1 MFVYLGMLFN
11 AVLGHDTQKKSL
23 ADSLAIKRIPHA
35 QLFEGDDGHGLLTVA
50 LAYANAVVCGDNPE
64 GASMQKAIGMVHP
77 DIHFVFPTAIT
88 SDVKT
93 KPTSNDF
100 LEKWRSFV
108 SEQPFGSLYDWMR
121 YLGAENKQGVINVND
136 ALSVIQKVSF
146 KSFEGGWKCVII
158 WHAEKLTIA
167 ASNKLLKSIEEPPAK
182 TLFLLLCP
190 DAFQLIATIRS
201 RCQRTRFGGI
211 EQILIAQHL
220 EKKGVAKTLSAA
232 VAGQSK
238 GNVGKALGLVDQQ
251 NELAQYE
258 DWFVAWVRSAFRAK
272 GNKAVVLELS
282 EWSQSLASK
291 GIETQKQFLSFAIQM
306 FRAALMN
313 HYKLEAV
320 ASFYPKSAFKI
331 ERFAAFIHG
340 ANILPIIT
348 ALEDSMYHLSRNGSP
363 QMIFTELSFK
373 LTRLLHTKA

>member
-1 MFVYLGMLFN
+1 MLFN
-11 AVLGHDTQKKSL
+11 AVLGHETQKKSL
-23 ADSLAIKRIPHA
+23 TDSLAIQRIPHA
-35 QLFEGDDGHGLLTVA
+35 QLFEGDDGHGLLHMA
-50 LAYANAVVCGDNPE
+50 LAYANAVVCGDNIDGP
-64 GASMQKAIGMVHP
+64 SMQKATSMVHP
-77 DIHFVFPTAIT
+77 DIHFVFPTATT

-100 LEKWRSFV
+100 LGKWRSFV
-108 SEQPFGSLYDWMR
+108 SEHPFKSLYDWMR

-136 ALSVIQKVSF
+136 ALSVMQKVSL
-146 KSFEGGWKCVII
+146 KSFEGGWKCVIV

-167 ASNKLLKSIEEPPAK
+167 ASNKLLKSIEEPPSK

-211 EQILIAQHL
+211 DQNLIEKYL
-220 EKKGVAKTLSAA
+220 EKNGVNKALSVA

-238 GNVGKALGLVDQQ
+238 GNIGKALSLVDQQ
-251 NELAQYE
+251 NELAEYE
-258 DWFVAWVRSAFRAK
+258 DWFVDWVRTAFRAK

-282 EWSQSLASK
+282 EWSLSLASK
-291 GIETQKQFLSFAIQM
+291 GIETQKQFLSFAIQL
-306 FRAALMN
+306 FRAALML
-313 HYKLEAV
+313 HYKLDAV
-320 ASFYPKSAFKI
+320 ALFYPKSDFKL

-348 ALEDSMYHLSRNGSP
+348 ALEDSVYHLSRNGSP

>member
-23 ADSLAIKRIPHA
+23 ADSLAVKRIPHA

-50 LAYANAVVCGDNPE
+50 LAYANTVVCGDNPE
-64 GASMQKAIGMVHP
+64 GASMQKATGMVHP

-100 LEKWRSFV
+100 LGKWRSFV

-136 ALSVIQKVSF
+136 ALSVMQKVSL

-158 WHAEKLTIA
+158 WHAEKLTVA

-201 RCQRTRFGGI
+201 RCQQTSFGSIG
-211 EQILIAQHL
+211 QNLIAAYL
-220 EKKGVAKTLSAA
+220 EKRGVARELSTA
-232 VAGQSK
+232 VAGQSN
-238 GNVGKALGLVDQQ
+238 GSVGKALGLVDQQ

-258 DWFVAWVRSAFRAK
+258 DWFVAWVRTAFRAK

-313 HYKLEAV
+313 HYALEAV
-320 ASFYPKSAFKI
+320 ADFYPKSAFKL

-348 ALEDSMYHLSRNGSP
+348 ALENSVYHLSRNGSP

>member
-1 MFVYLGMLFN
+1 
-11 AVLGHDTQKKSL
+11 
-23 ADSLAIKRIPHA
+23 
-35 QLFEGDDGHGLLTVA
+35 
-50 LAYANAVVCGDNPE
+50 
-64 GASMQKAIGMVHP
+64 
-77 DIHFVFPTAIT
+77 
-88 SDVKT
+88 
-93 KPTSNDF
+93 
-100 LEKWRSFV
+100 
-108 SEQPFGSLYDWMR
+108 MR

-136 ALSVIQKVSF
+136 ALSVMQKISL

-167 ASNKLLKSIEEPPAK
+167 ASNKLLKSMEEPPAK

-201 RCQRTRFGGI
+201 RCQRTSFGGI
-211 EQILIAQHL
+211 EQNLISQHL

-232 VAGQSK
+232 VVGQSK
-238 GNVGKALGLVDQQ
+238 GNVGKALVLVDQQ

-258 DWFVAWVRSAFRAK
+258 DWFVAWVRTAFRAK

-291 GIETQKQFLSFAIQM
+291 GIETQKQFLSFATQM

-320 ASFYPKSAFKI
+320 ANFYSKSDFKL

>member
-1 MFVYLGMLFN
+1 MLFN
-11 AVLGHDTQKKSL
+11 AVLGHESQKKSL
-23 ADSLAIKRIPHA
+23 ANSLAVKRIPHA
-35 QLFEGDDGHGLLTVA
+35 QLFEGEDGHGLLHMA
-50 LAYANAVVCGDNPE
+50 LAYANAVVCGDASAS
-64 GASMQKAIGMVHP
+64 ASMQKAAGMVHP

-100 LEKWRSFV
+100 LGKWRSFV

-136 ALSVIQKVSF
+136 ALSVMQKVSL

-167 ASNKLLKSIEEPPAK
+167 ASNKLLKSIEEPPSK

-190 DAFQLIATIRS
+190 DVFQLIATIRS
-201 RCQRTRFGGI
+201 RCQQTRFGGLD
-211 EQILIAQHL
+211 QGLIATYL
-220 EKKGVAKTLSAA
+220 EKKGVNTVLSAA
-232 VAGQSK
+232 VAEESK
-238 GNVGKALGLVDQQ
+238 GNMGKALSLVDQQ
-251 NELAQYE
+251 NELAEYE
-258 DWFVAWVRSAFRAK
+258 EWFVAWVRTAFRAK

-282 EWSQSLASK
+282 DWSLSLGAK

-306 FRAALMN
+306 FRAALMR

-320 ASFYPKSAFKI
+320 AGFYPKSDFKL
-331 ERFAAFIHG
+331 ERFAAFVHG
-340 ANILPIIT
+340 ANILPIIS
-348 ALEDSMYHLSRNGSP
+348 ALEDSVYHLSRNGSP

-373 LTRLLHTKA
+373 LTRLLHAKA

>member
-23 ADSLAIKRIPHA
+23 TDSLAIERIPHA

-88 SDVKT
+88 YDVKT

-136 ALSVIQKVSF
+136 ALSVMQKISL

-158 WHAEKLTIA
+158 WHAEKLTVA

-190 DAFQLIATIRS
+190 DAFQLIATIKS
-201 RCQRTRFGGI
+201 RCQQTSFGSIG
-211 EQILIAQHL
+211 QNLIAAYL
-220 EKKGVAKTLSAA
+220 EKKGVARELSSAI
-232 VAGQSK
+232 AGQSN
-238 GNVGKALGLVDQQ
+238 GSVGKALGLVDQQ
-251 NELAQYE
+251 NELAQDE
-258 DWFVAWVRSAFRAK
+258 DWFVAWVRTAFRAK

-282 EWSQSLASK
+282 KWSQSLASK
-291 GIETQKQFLSFAIQM
+291 GIETQKQFLSFAIQT

-313 HYKLEAV
+313 HYELEAV
-320 ASFYPKSAFKI
+320 ANFHPKTDFKLD
-331 ERFAAFIHG
+331 RFASFIHG

-348 ALEDSMYHLSRNGSP
+348 SLEDSIYHLSRNGSP

>member
-1 MFVYLGMLFN
+1 
-11 AVLGHDTQKKSL
+11 
-23 ADSLAIKRIPHA
+23 
-35 QLFEGDDGHGLLTVA
+35 
-50 LAYANAVVCGDNPE
+50 VVCGDNPE
-64 GASMQKAIGMVHP
+64 RASMQKAIGMVHP

-136 ALSVIQKVSF
+136 ALSVMQKVSL

-211 EQILIAQHL
+211 EQNLIAQHL

-258 DWFVAWVRSAFRAK
+258 DWFVAWVRTAFRAK

-320 ASFYPKSAFKI
+320 ANFYPKSDFKL

>member
-1 MFVYLGMLFN
+1 MLFN
-11 AVLGHDTQKKSL
+11 AVLGHEIQKKSL
-23 ADSLAIKRIPHA
+23 TDSLAIERIPHA
-35 QLFEGDDGHGLLTVA
+35 QLFEGDDGHGLLHMA
-50 LAYANAVVCGDNPE
+50 LAYANAVVCGDNIDGP
-64 GASMQKAIGMVHP
+64 SMQKATSMVHP
-77 DIHFVFPTAIT
+77 DIHFVFPTATT

-100 LEKWRSFV
+100 LGKWRSFV
-108 SEQPFGSLYDWMR
+108 SEHPFGSLYDWMR

-136 ALSVIQKVSF
+136 ALSVMQKVSL

-158 WHAEKLTIA
+158 WHAEKLNIA

-211 EQILIAQHL
+211 DQNLIEKYL
-220 EKKGVAKTLSAA
+220 EKKGVNKALSVA
-232 VAGQSK
+232 VAEQSK
-238 GNVGKALGLVDQQ
+238 GNIGKALSLVDQQ
-251 NELAQYE
+251 NELAEYE
-258 DWFVAWVRSAFRAK
+258 DWFVDWVRTAFRAK

-282 EWSQSLASK
+282 EWSLSLASK
-291 GIETQKQFLSFAIQM
+291 GIETQKQFLSFAIQL
-306 FRAALMN
+306 FRAALMH
-313 HYKLEAV
+313 HYRIDAV
-320 ASFYPKSAFKI
+320 ALFYPKSDFKL

-348 ALEDSMYHLSRNGSP
+348 ALEDSVYHLSRNGSP